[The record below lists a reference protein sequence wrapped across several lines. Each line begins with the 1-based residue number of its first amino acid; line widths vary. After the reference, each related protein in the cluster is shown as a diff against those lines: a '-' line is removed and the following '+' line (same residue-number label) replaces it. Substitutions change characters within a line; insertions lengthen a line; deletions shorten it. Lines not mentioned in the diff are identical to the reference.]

1 MVLWQPMCLLALF
14 LEVCPQRFLSVLL
27 DFPVYLTSGPVL
39 WGVGMGYGYFSVL
52 SIFNH
57 SSSQILLF
65 YPPGQENLL
74 SGQTSPGSMS
84 TLERL
89 RGGLLSLMGPR
100 ASILRPVRL
109 SVSFSSKVGR
119 LRTAQVHSSGSCC
132 LDLPWDPIHPWL
144 RSFNQGLR

>member
-1 MVLWQPMCLLALF
+1 MLLRQPMCLLALF

-39 WGVGMGYGYFSVL
+39 WGVGMGVWIL
-52 SIFNH
+52 LCAIFNH

-65 YPPGQENLL
+65 YPPGQQNLL
-74 SGQTSPGSMS
+74 SGQMSAGSMS

-89 RGGLLSLMGPR
+89 REGLLSLMGPG
-100 ASILRPVRL
+100 ASILHPTGL
-109 SVSFSSKVGR
+109 SVSLSSKVGR
-119 LRTAQVHSSGSCC
+119 LRTAQVHSGGSCC